1 MERIAIPSGAR
12 LVRARHLRPRRPFRR
27 HARSRPLELA
37 SLGSLFCHRSRSR
50 ARLSERPFRPHLRAA
65 QFSRFYSRIEDD
77 GSNMRLFLSSLI
89 TNIILTISLAGWIL
103 FIPAGSTIAFAF
115 MFPAIWLT
123 SAVAGPLIAT
133 SDSGPSN
140 FIVLV
145 LASTIMNVAIYAA
158 VFFGPFRVWSC
169 VRRRRSALP

>member
-1 MERIAIPSGAR
+1 
-12 LVRARHLRPRRPFRR
+12 
-27 HARSRPLELA
+27 
-37 SLGSLFCHRSRSR
+37 
-50 ARLSERPFRPHLRAA
+50 
-65 QFSRFYSRIEDD
+65 
-77 GSNMRLFLSSLI
+77 MRLFLSSLI
-89 TNIILTISLAGWIL
+89 TSIVLTISLAGWIL

-133 SDSGPSN
+133 SDSGPPN

-158 VFFGPFRVWSC
+158 VFFGLFKVWSW
-169 VRRRRSALP
+169 VRRRRSALPSS